1 MKNIEQILTEIQNR
15 LDEINKE
22 IEQYDEN
29 QNVIDELNSA
39 GAELISL
46 SNWIKE

>member
-1 MKNIEQILTEIQNR
+1 MKNTDQILTEIQNR

-39 GAELISL
+39 SAELISL

>member
-1 MKNIEQILTEIQNR
+1 MKNIEQILTEIENR
-15 LDEINKE
+15 LKEINTE
-22 IEQYDEN
+22 IEQYDGN

-39 GAELISL
+39 GAELVSL